1 MIKYINFSQ
10 TEEITR
16 LKEKLKQWE
25 EGSLKNVD
33 QMEELH
39 ENLAELDAR
48 FERSEEQ
55 NNLMKK
61 EKEELARK
69 TEEEAEENERIM
81 VNFTTF
87 SPFEY
92 TID

>member
-1 MIKYINFSQ
+1 
-10 TEEITR
+10 
-16 LKEKLKQWE
+16 
-25 EGSLKNVD
+25 
-33 QMEELH
+33 MEELH

-55 NNLMKK
+55 NKLMKK

-69 TEEEAEENERIM
+69 TEEEAEENKRIM
-81 VNFTTF
+81 VNFTTS

>member
-1 MIKYINFSQ
+1 M
-10 TEEITR
+10 
-16 LKEKLKQWE
+16 KEKLKQWE

-55 NNLMKK
+55 NKLMKK

-69 TEEEAEENERIM
+69 IEEEAEENERIM

>member
-1 MIKYINFSQ
+1 
-10 TEEITR
+10 
-16 LKEKLKQWE
+16 
-25 EGSLKNVD
+25 
-33 QMEELH
+33 MEELH

-55 NNLMKK
+55 NKLMKK

-69 TEEEAEENERIM
+69 IEEEAEENERIM

>member
-1 MIKYINFSQ
+1 M
-10 TEEITR
+10 
-16 LKEKLKQWE
+16 KEKLKQWE

-55 NNLMKK
+55 NKLMKK